1 MSQSLALPATIAQ
14 TSTMLRWV
22 ALALILAPLPVRAA
36 PRALAASELE
46 QLRCVAVLAIVANE
60 QQRGSAGWQDVPPL
74 AARGAKYAD
83 RVTEALIKAKVR
95 TSAGVSADILAQIAA
110 LQSEASASG
119 DAASFLR
126 EKSGPCIALLDA
138 AIPPAQPP
146 TLPQCAAA
154 LAMAYEDEIK
164 NQGMTK
170 SARTLSIFAAL
181 LDRRARDALQAEG
194 KTQAESDVIIGLEK
208 EKLMAEFKARGGEGT
223 LDRIDFPACFA
234 MAQP

>member
-60 QQRGSAGWQDVPPL
+60 QQRGSAGWQDVPTL

-110 LQSEASASG
+110 LQ
-119 DAASFLR
+119 
-126 EKSGPCIALLDA
+126 
-138 AIPPAQPP
+138 
-146 TLPQCAAA
+146 
-154 LAMAYEDEIK
+154 
-164 NQGMTK
+164 
-170 SARTLSIFAAL
+170 
-181 LDRRARDALQAEG
+181 
-194 KTQAESDVIIGLEK
+194 
-208 EKLMAEFKARGGEGT
+208 
-223 LDRIDFPACFA
+223 
-234 MAQP
+234 